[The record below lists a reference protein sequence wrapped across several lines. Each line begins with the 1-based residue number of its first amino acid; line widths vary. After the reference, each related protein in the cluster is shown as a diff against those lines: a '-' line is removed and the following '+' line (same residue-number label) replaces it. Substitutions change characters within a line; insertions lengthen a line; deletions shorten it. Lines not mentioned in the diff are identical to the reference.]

1 MSSTPG
7 IKPIPASKPAPIA
20 LPQAKPI
27 EILHDDYSFL
37 ASNVHAAILLSGL
50 VLSFNRLV
58 QDPINTL
65 VKLAPLVIIIQLA
78 YCFLCLPS
86 TGQAP
91 PPPKQKWKK
100 QSKPTQDFGARAV
113 VCLEGTRVAYEQ
125 RLTLSIACLPLTH
138 PDHHPHGPLRLP
150 SRHLLW
156 RTTHDAP
163 GAHHPAFPTPWPP
176 YNPTTILRTRS

>member
-7 IKPIPASKPAPIA
+7 IKPISAPKPAPIA
-20 LPQAKPI
+20 LPPAKPI

-37 ASNVHAAILLSGL
+37 ASNVHAAVLLSGL
-50 VLSFNRLV
+50 VLSFNSLV
-58 QDPINTL
+58 HNPIRTL
-65 VKLAPLVIIIQLA
+65 VRLAPLVIIIQLV

-113 VCLEGTRVAYEQ
+113 VCLWDT
-125 RLTLSIACLPLTH
+125 TCP
-138 PDHHPHGPLRLP
+138 
-150 SRHLLW
+150 
-156 RTTHDAP
+156 RTSND
-163 GAHHPAFPTPWPP
+163 
-176 YNPTTILRTRS
+176 

>member
-7 IKPIPASKPAPIA
+7 IKPIPASKPAPIVF
-20 LPQAKPI
+20 PPAKPI

-37 ASNVHAAILLSGL
+37 ASNVHAAVLLAGL

-58 QDPINTL
+58 QDPINML
-65 VKLAPLVIIIQLA
+65 LKSAPLLIILQMV

-100 QSKPTQDFGARAV
+100 QSKPSQDFGARAV
-113 VCLEGTRVAYEQ
+113 V
-125 RLTLSIACLPLTH
+125 
-138 PDHHPHGPLRLP
+138 
-150 SRHLLW
+150 
-156 RTTHDAP
+156 
-163 GAHHPAFPTPWPP
+163 
-176 YNPTTILRTRS
+176 

>member
-7 IKPIPASKPAPIA
+7 IKPIPASKPTPIV

-113 VCLEGTRVAYEQ
+113 VCLEEIQVAKAM
-125 RLTLSIACLPLTH
+125 T
-138 PDHHPHGPLRLP
+138 DHICSLP
-150 SRHLLW
+150 SSH
-156 RTTHDAP
+156 
-163 GAHHPAFPTPWPP
+163 
-176 YNPTTILRTRS
+176 

>member
-7 IKPIPASKPAPIA
+7 IKPIPASKPAPIV
-20 LPQAKPI
+20 LPSAKPI

-58 QDPINTL
+58 QDPIRTL
-65 VKLAPLVIIIQLA
+65 VKLAPLVIIVQLA
-78 YCFLCLPS
+78 YCFFCLPS

-113 VCLEGTRVAYEQ
+113 V
-125 RLTLSIACLPLTH
+125 
-138 PDHHPHGPLRLP
+138 
-150 SRHLLW
+150 
-156 RTTHDAP
+156 
-163 GAHHPAFPTPWPP
+163 
-176 YNPTTILRTRS
+176 